1 MFFIAGLEI
10 GILEQK
16 IRAVA
21 KGSNYGQE
29 GSAFQY
35 LVTGLRSNV
44 AAFNE
49 LFGNKG
55 FTLAVR
61 SDLSVAMD
69 MLCKMTG
76 TQTVAARASSDEIFN
91 EGSPGS
97 ALCELDHVFFL
108 YI

>member
-1 MFFIAGLEI
+1 M
-10 GILEQK
+10 Q
-16 IRAVA
+16 
-21 KGSNYGQE
+21 
-29 GSAFQY
+29 
-35 LVTGLRSNV
+35 VTGVRSNV

-91 EGSPGS
+91 GVLGVLWVSWIMFFFVYLKFNS
-97 ALCELDHVFFL
+97 FSLLCYGLWVQHWEVH
-108 YI
+108 

>member
-97 ALCELDHVFFL
+97 ALCELDRVFFL

>member
-1 MFFIAGLEI
+1 M
-10 GILEQK
+10 Q
-16 IRAVA
+16 
-21 KGSNYGQE
+21 
-29 GSAFQY
+29 
-35 LVTGLRSNV
+35 VTGLRSNV

-97 ALCELDHVFFL
+97 ALCELDHVFCFC
-108 YI
+108 ISKI